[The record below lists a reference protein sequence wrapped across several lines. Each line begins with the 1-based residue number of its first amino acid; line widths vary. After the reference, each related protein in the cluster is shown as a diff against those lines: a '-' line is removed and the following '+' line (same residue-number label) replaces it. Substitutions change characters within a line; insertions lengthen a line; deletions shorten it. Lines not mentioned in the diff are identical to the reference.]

1 MARRVGG
8 HHFLGEVLLAA
19 EAHGG
24 GEAGATLAEPPRC
37 PLSLSRVGSDSGSP
51 TAGCVSCANQSISV
65 LNL

>member
-19 EAHGG
+19 DAHGG
-24 GEAGATLAEPPRC
+24 GEAGATLAEPRC

>member
-19 EAHGG
+19 DAHGG

-37 PLSLSRVGSDSGSP
+37 PLSLSRVGSESWL
-51 TAGCVSCANQSISV
+51 CELCKSV
-65 LNL
+65 NLRA